1 MCVCLLFILRR
12 VKELSSTS
20 GQVNKLEKAKNEIE
34 QTVLHLETKYVRRA
48 FFYSLK
54 DIKLLP
60 CK

>member
-34 QTVLHLETKYVRRA
+34 QTVLNLETKYVRRA